1 MQVMRYIFVI
11 LFLLFSITSYQQLLP
26 FKAYSEKDGLNSKSV
41 YDAIRDDRGLL
52 WVGTSSGINW
62 FDGSHFFQPAVPT
75 KIDQLYVQRFY
86 KDREGIVWTMT
97 FYNGFYKFQND
108 RFTQY
113 LIDTTYSDIN
123 KNNIMDMVEM
133 SPSHYAIAADRGVYL
148 FDGKQFNRLDK
159 KRLDGQIETVNYF
172 NGYLFVGFGK
182 GLYCY
187 KYDHG
192 WKMVSKNIEGISVNR
207 ILFKDDHVW
216 IATDKGL
223 YDFDYFNP
231 EKINQPTIT
240 YLKNLVISDVT
251 VDANNEIWFTG
262 NGGGYKLSENKLV
275 EYNAATGL
283 KAAPVHIYF
292 DYQNIGWFSTYE
304 GLYKLGDEYF
314 SFKKMKEGPI
324 SFAKEDDK
332 VWASYHNSFADLAGK
347 SHYQF
352 AADANI
358 SFANLYYAP
367 KSKQLWITN
376 EDGIFVL
383 RNSKLQKIF
392 SLNCSYLYE
401 DNNGLTWIATN
412 EGKLFVLNNDQ
423 LQPVSF
429 NCFQNDFVSTI
440 LKDANGF
447 VWLGFRTGGVIK
459 CQLQN
464 LVLKTVREFSSRTG
478 FTDLRIRS
486 CCSDSNGNILFG
498 TRTNGLFIFS
508 LDSDKSWHIN
518 NNNGLNAPWVTSIS
532 SSKDMLYLATNNG
545 LFELK
550 RQSSYDYP
558 QITAVNFPNEEISK
572 QMNCVV
578 TNNGQVWIG
587 SNGLTR
593 FLPEKFQR
601 DTSPCPVF
609 ITQLNIEGKTDNS
622 WVPYSNQQGKLYLPH
637 NKNVIAF
644 EFAGIHLKDEDA
656 LHYRYMLEGQ
666 DKGWSQLTDRNFV
679 SYNLPPG
686 KYRFAVEAQNAA
698 GVWSNHPA
706 TYSFIISQ
714 PFWATWWFV
723 TLNIFLTIGVVYLI
737 YRYRL
742 KQAMKF
748 EHLRYKIST
757 DLHDDIGS
765 TLSSISIL
773 SEMALTE
780 NSRQHNKEMVAEI
793 KENSL
798 SLLEK
803 MDDIVWSI
811 NPKNDSLESLLL
823 RIKRFSSKLFEA
835 KDIDYAIDID
845 KAVTDVKLPME
856 YRQHLY
862 LIMKEAINNLV
873 KYSDATKA
881 AIEVN
886 YHSPILKLR
895 ISDNGKGF
903 DIRSDHAGNGIISM
917 KSRAGMMNANLRIE
931 SAIEEG
937 TTIRL
942 EVKIK

>member
-1 MQVMRYIFVI
+1 MRS
-11 LFLLFSITSYQQLLP
+11 LFSVLLLFFCSHSYEQSLP
-26 FKAYSEKDGLNSKSV
+26 FKLYTEKDGLNSKSV
-41 YDAIRDDRGLL
+41 YNVIRDNRGLL

-62 FDGSHFFQPAVPT
+62 FDGTHFFQPSVPR

-86 KDREGIVWTMT
+86 KDREGIVWTTT
-97 FYNGFYKFQND
+97 FYNGFYKFQNN

-123 KNNIMDMVEM
+123 QNNIMDMVEVN
-133 SPSHYAIAADRGVYL
+133 PSHYAIAADGGVYL
-148 FDGKQFNRLDK
+148 FDGKNFNRLDSK
-159 KRLDGQIETVNYF
+159 NLVGQIEAVNYF
-172 NGYLFVGFGK
+172 KDHLFVGFGK

-187 KYDHG
+187 KYDKG
-192 WKMVSKNIEGISVNR
+192 WRLVSKNIEGITVNR
-207 ILFKDDHVW
+207 ILFLNDHAW

-223 YDFDYFNP
+223 YDFDHFDP
-231 EKINQPTIT
+231 EKTNQPAVI
-240 YLKNLVISDVT
+240 YLKNILVSDVT
-251 VDANNEIWFTG
+251 ADAHNEIWFAG
-262 NGGGYKLSENKLV
+262 NGAGYKLSGNKLV

-283 KAAPVHIYF
+283 KTAPIHMYF
-292 DYQNIGWFSTYE
+292 DHQNIGWFSTYG
-304 GLYKLGDEYF
+304 GLCKLGEDYF
-314 SFKKMKEGPI
+314 SFSKTVESPI
-324 SFAKEDDK
+324 SFAKANDK
-332 VWASYHNSFADLAGK
+332 VWIGYRNFFSDLSGK
-347 SHYQF
+347 YHYQLS
-352 AADANI
+352 ADANT
-358 SFANLYYAP
+358 SFINLYYAP
-367 KSKQLWITN
+367 QAKQLWIAN
-376 EDGIFVL
+376 GEGMFFL
-383 RNSKLQKIF
+383 RGKQLQKKF
-392 SLNCSYLYE
+392 SLHCSYLYE
-401 DNNGLTWIATN
+401 DDQGATWIATN
-412 EGKLFVLNNDQ
+412 EGKLFILKNDQ
-423 LQPVSF
+423 PQPVSF
-429 NCFQNDFVSTI
+429 NGFANDYVCTI
-440 LKDANGF
+440 LKDANGY

-464 LVLKTVREFSSRTG
+464 MVLKTVKVFSSKTG
-478 FTDLRIRS
+478 FIDLRIRS
-486 CCSDSNGNILFG
+486 CCSDGNGNILFG

-508 LDSDKSWHIN
+508 SNNQSWHIN
-518 NNNGLNAPWVTSIS
+518 TNNGLNATWVTSIAS
-532 SSKDMLYLATNNG
+532 SNDMFYLATNNG

-550 RQSSYDYP
+550 KQPVYDHP
-558 QITAVNFPNEEISK
+558 QITAVNCPNEEISK
-572 QMNCVV
+572 EMNCVLV
-578 TNNGQVWIG
+578 DGEQVLIG

-593 FLPEKFQR
+593 FLPKKFQR
-601 DTSPCPVF
+601 DTSPSPVF
-609 ITQLNIEGKTDNS
+609 ITQVNIEGKADSS
-622 WVPYSNQQGKLYLPH
+622 WIPYSKQQSTLHLPY

-644 EFAGIHLKDEDA
+644 EFTAIHLKDEDG
-656 LHYRYMLEGQ
+656 LHYRYKLEGQ
-666 DKGWSQLTDRNFV
+666 DKDWSSPTDRNYV

-686 KYRFAVEAQNAA
+686 KYRFIVEAQNAS
-698 GVWSNHPA
+698 GIWSNQSA
-706 TYSFIISQ
+706 TYSFIIAQ
-714 PFWATWWFV
+714 PFWTTWWFV
-723 TLNIFLTIGVVYLI
+723 SLNLFLAIAIVYFI

-742 KQAMKF
+742 QQAMKF
-748 EHLRYKIST
+748 ERLRYKIST

-780 NSRQHNKEMVAEI
+780 SSRQQNKEMVGEI

-845 KAVTDVKLPME
+845 KTVADVKLPMD

-873 KYSDATKA
+873 KYSNATKA

-886 YHSPILKLR
+886 YHNTTLKVR

-903 DIRSDHAGNGIISM
+903 DSYSDHAGNGVVSM
-917 KSRAGMMNANLRIE
+917 KSRAAVMKSNLIIE
-931 SAIEEG
+931 SAVAEG